1 MLKKFLSV
9 YLLLSACLY
18 ATDYECIELYGDY
31 RVVIEGTKNTANQVS
46 TKRYSSYKSCNR
58 DLENYLNG
66 KKTPIAY
73 ECIELYGDYRV
84 VVEGT
89 KNPANQVSSK
99 RYSSYKSCNRDLD
112 NYLNGKKT
120 PVEYECIELYGD
132 FRVVLAGTKN
142 PANQVSSKRYSNY
155 KSCNRDLDNYLNGKK
170 TPVEYECIE
179 LYGDFRVVLAGTK
192 NPANQVSS
200 KRYSNYKS
208 CNRDLDNYLNG
219 KKTPVAYECIE
230 LYGDYRVVLEGTKNP
245 ANQVSSLRY
254 TSYGSCNKALNEY
267 LSKQRQ

>member
-84 VVEGT
+84 VLEGT

-155 KSCNRDLDNYLNGKK
+155 KSCNRDLDNYLNGKALSQQM
-170 TPVEYECIE
+170 V
-179 LYGDFRVVLAGTK
+179 DF
-192 NPANQVSS
+192 
-200 KRYSNYKS
+200 
-208 CNRDLDNYLNG
+208 
-219 KKTPVAYECIE
+219 
-230 LYGDYRVVLEGTKNP
+230 
-245 ANQVSSLRY
+245 
-254 TSYGSCNKALNEY
+254 
-267 LSKQRQ
+267 